1 MGGAED
7 KAPRIRYPRSAREFS
22 NEKKAR
28 MMSTAST
35 VDVQEREK
43 LTVERLGGLH
53 EAMKREGLDAYFVPS
68 VDEHINEY
76 LPDNRQRR
84 AWLTGFTGSAGDCL
98 VGLAETRLFVDS
110 RYHEQ
115 VDSEVAQPLIT
126 VSKLGTP
133 NAPSLD
139 DTVKTWVQTAK
150 AAGKKLRLGFDPGT
164 LTIRQHEA
172 FQQAGQQ
179 AADTLELVSV
189 AKNLIDPLW
198 QNAPPIPCNP
208 VFALPLTATGQ
219 SAADKLAMVRQ
230 RLAALQADILPITKL
245 DQIAWLFNLRGSDI
259 PYNPLFIAYAL
270 VEADKATLFTDASR
284 LNADTVS
291 ALQGIAEVRPYAD
304 YATTVPERVH
314 GGKTVL
320 VDARHTMQL
329 TLELIRQGGGEVRRG
344 DHPVELLKALKNATE
359 LRAMETANL
368 RASRGKIR
376 AWRWLDAEIEAGRT
390 VTETSFRDAI
400 EAFYAEEP
408 DFAGLSFNTIAGA
421 GANGSI
427 VHYGAPNPNKR
438 LELGELFLIDSGCQF
453 YIGGT
458 TDDTRT
464 LLVGQQATE
473 LQKLRYTEVLKAH
486 INVAMQRFPAGTEG
500 TRLDGITRA
509 TLWQNGM
516 DYGHGTGHGV
526 GAFLNVHEGPNGIHR
541 LASTPLEPGMITS
554 IEPGFYEPGWG
565 GIRLENLY
573 QVVTLP
579 TDKGSTANQ
588 PTFLGFESLTW
599 VPFDKKLIEAT
610 RLSPDQQAWLNNH
623 HQTILEKIGPTLN
636 ADEASWLKGI
646 CQ

>member
-1 MGGAED
+1 
-7 KAPRIRYPRSAREFS
+7 
-22 NEKKAR
+22 

-43 LTVERLGGLH
+43 LTAERLGGLH
-53 EAMKREGLDAYFVPS
+53 EAMKQEGLDAYFVPS

-98 VGLAETRLFVDS
+98 VGLGETRLFVDS

-126 VSKLGTP
+126 VSKLGTA

-139 DTVKTWVQTAK
+139 DTVKSWTQKAK
-150 AAGKKLRLGFDPGT
+150 AAGKKLRLGFDPRT
-164 LTIRQHEA
+164 LTIRQHET

-189 AKNLIDPLW
+189 DKNLIDPLW
-198 QNAPPIPCNP
+198 QDAPPIPCNP

-219 SAADKLAMVRQ
+219 STADKLAAVRQ

-270 VEADKATLFTDASR
+270 LEADKATLFTDASR
-284 LNADTVS
+284 LNTDTV
-291 ALQGIAEVRPYAD
+291 AILQGIAEVRPYTD
-304 YATTVPERVH
+304 YAIMVPERVR

-344 DHPVELLKALKNATE
+344 DHPVELLKAVKNATE
-359 LRAMETANL
+359 LGAMETANL

-421 GANGSI
+421 GPNGSI

-509 TLWQNGM
+509 TLWQNAM

-573 QVVTLP
+573 QVVALS
-579 TDKGSTANQ
+579 TDNGLTANQ
-588 PTFLGFESLTW
+588 PASLGFESLTW
-599 VPFDKKLIEAT
+599 VPFDKKLIDAS
-610 RLSPDQQAWLNNH
+610 RLSPQQQAWLNNH

-636 ADEASWLKGI
+636 LDEAAWLKTV
-646 CQ
+646 CS